1 VLALALPPAI
11 PAKYSPELQIVVNRM
26 LQLEPDARPSIDQL
40 LALPQLQSRMSLLPE
55 ELESQISQHSISL
68 DCMEGIPVLPP
79 IEVPEDLAEL
89 NHRLPPS
96 RYSFDHMEEEGLDIA
111 ARFGAPAIRR
121 PSAAPKPAAAEAGP
135 SRPAEAPAAAADAPH
150 GLPRIAS
157 PVTVLDSAVCATPSA
172 PGTSGSGSGSLS
184 AIEAAVEAALLEEER
199 MGRAA
204 GTGAWRKGKPVPS
217 AACPKAWAA
226 ELNSLDGANI

>member
-1 VLALALPPAI
+1 
-11 PAKYSPELQIVVNRM
+11 
-26 LQLEPDARPSIDQL
+26 
-40 LALPQLQSRMSLLPE
+40 
-55 ELESQISQHSISL
+55 
-68 DCMEGIPVLPP
+68 
-79 IEVPEDLAEL
+79 
-89 NHRLPPS
+89 
-96 RYSFDHMEEEGLDIA
+96 MEEEALDIA

-135 SRPAEAPAAAADAPH
+135 SRPASAAAEAAADVPH

-157 PVTVLDSAVCATPSA
+157 PVTVLESAMCATPSA

-204 GTGAWRKGKPVPS
+204 GAGAWRKGKPVPP
-217 AACPKAWAA
+217 AACPAAWAA
-226 ELNSLDGANI
+226 ELSSLDGANI